1 VDLRKEGANLG
12 GERAMEG
19 RSAEGIGGR
28 CECEDGAR
36 GGAPSGLAWP
46 CESAA
51 GRETRYFI
59 SVVAS
64 SVRLVIKGSGN

>member
-1 VDLRKEGANLG
+1 
-12 GERAMEG
+12 
-19 RSAEGIGGR
+19 
-28 CECEDGAR
+28 
-36 GGAPSGLAWP
+36 LAWP

-64 SVRLVIKGSGN
+64 SVRLVIKGSDN